1 MGTHVNIPL
10 SDYTGTLPILALT
23 AVSLVALTV
32 VAVSRKSGKT
42 CFNLSVIGVL
52 ACIGVSLSTFDLH
65 GAAFNGMVMVGG
77 YASYF
82 ETLFLIAALLTIL
95 LSRSYLE
102 EEDVHHGEYYL
113 LILFATIGIMLIA
126 AGLDLIITFLGLE
139 LMSICLYTL
148 AGYFRKR
155 AKSNESALKYFL
167 LGAFATGFFLYGI
180 ALVYGASGT
189 TNLEMIADQFESLST
204 VTMFWIGVGFL
215 VIGFSFKVGAVP
227 FHMWVPDVYEGSPTT
242 VSGFMSTGAKAAGFA
257 AFVLVTSHSIMDGGE
272 KLSSIIAVLAAAS
285 MILGNVVAISQ
296 NNLKRLLAY
305 SSIAHAGYMLIG
317 LAAGNALGRS
327 GILYY
332 LAVYTFMNI
341 GAFGILSVF
350 EKQEDKNLTFE
361 DYGGLGFRRPYLAAL
376 MSIFMFSLSGI
387 PPFAGFFGKYYIF
400 VSAIQA
406 DLVWLAIVGVLTSL
420 VSVYYYLRLVVFM
433 YFRQGE
439 AVLTSRVSKLSILAL
454 TIAAAS
460 VIHLGVFPSTLLELT
475 EKLF

>member
-23 AVSLVALTV
+23 AVSLVVLTAA
-32 VAVSRKSGKT
+32 AVSRKSGKT

-52 ACIGVSLSTFDLH
+52 ACIGISVSTFDLN

-113 LILFATIGIMLIA
+113 LILFATIGMMMMA

-139 LMSICLYTL
+139 LMSICLYAL

-189 TNLEMIADQFESLST
+189 TNLEMIADRHESLST
-204 VTMFWIGVGFL
+204 VTMFWIGVGLL
-215 VIGFSFKVGAVP
+215 VVGFSFKVAAVP

-242 VSGFMSTGAKAAGFA
+242 VAAFMSTGGKAAGFA
-257 AFVLVTSHSIMDGGE
+257 AFILVTSYFIMDGEE

-285 MILGNVVAISQ
+285 MILGNIVAISQ

-305 SSIAHAGYMLIG
+305 SSIAHAGYMLMG

-350 EKQEDKNLTFE
+350 EKQEDRNLTFE

-406 DLVWLAIVGVLTSL
+406 DLLWLAVVGVLTSL

-439 AVLTSRVSKLSILAL
+439 AVLPSRVSKLSILAL
-454 TIAAAS
+454 TIAAAG
-460 VIHLGVFPSTLLELT
+460 VIHLGVFPSTVLELT